1 MKFKIK
7 ILEKIKT
14 STIIELIF
22 SLLYTMCIALI
33 PYVQKELFN
42 GIGNNTKNLLINL
55 GFTYLAL
62 ILGSAI
68 FQFISQYN
76 EWKRDK
82 EFVKYTKDVIFKSI
96 FGRPNYV
103 FKEKTLVNI

>member
-1 MKFKIK
+1 MKFKIEILKK
-7 ILEKIKT
+7 INKI
-14 STIIELIF
+14 TIIELIF

-42 GIGNNTKNLLINL
+42 GIGNDTKGLLINL

-62 ILGSAI
+62 ILGSAT
-68 FQFISQYN
+68 FQYISQYN

-82 EFVKYTKDVIFKSI
+82 EFTKYTKDIIFKSI

-103 FKEKTLVNI
+103 FREKKCW

>member
-7 ILEKIKT
+7 ILEKIKR

-42 GIGNNTKNLLINL
+42 GIGNNTKGLLINL

-68 FQFISQYN
+68 LQFISQYN

-82 EFVKYTKDVIFKSI
+82 EFVKYTKDVIFSRFLEDLIMYLKKKALVSI
-96 FGRPNYV
+96 
-103 FKEKTLVNI
+103 